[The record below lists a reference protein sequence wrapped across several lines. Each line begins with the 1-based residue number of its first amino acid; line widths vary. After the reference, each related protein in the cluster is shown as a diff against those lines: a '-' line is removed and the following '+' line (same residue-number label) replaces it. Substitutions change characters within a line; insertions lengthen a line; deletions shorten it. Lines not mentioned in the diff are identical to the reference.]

1 MNTTPAQFTDE
12 RNRTWRLELNYSLA
26 KRLRDVTGLDFVNYQ
41 DGKALLAIHDS
52 DEKLVQV
59 LWLLCEPQAQAAS
72 VSEEEFG
79 AGLGGDALEQ
89 GIEALEQALLNF
101 SRPAKRQAIAA
112 IRDKAHELVAAQTN
126 LTETKLRSP
135 KVTEFLAAKLAEASA
150 EIDRQIDEQMKTPPT
165 SGSSGTSGPASSALI
180 PVPTRSGS

>member
-12 RNRTWRLELNYSLA
+12 RGRVWRIELNYSLA

-59 LWLLCEPQAQAAS
+59 LWLLCEPQAQAAG

-150 EIDRQIDEQMKTPPT
+150 EIDRRIDEQMRTPAT
-165 SGSSGTSGPASSALI
+165 SGSSGTSGPASSASI
-180 PVPTRSGS
+180 RAPTRSAS

>member
-1 MNTTPAQFTDE
+1 MSEETSRFTDQ
-12 RNRTWRLELNYSLA
+12 RGRVWQLELNYSLA

-59 LWLLCEPQAQAAS
+59 LWLLCEPQAQAVS
-72 VSEEEFG
+72 VSEEVFG
-79 AGLGGDALEQ
+79 AGLGGEALEQ

-135 KVTEFLAAKLAEASA
+135 KVKEFLQAKLEEASA
-150 EIDRQIDEQMKTPPT
+150 EIDRRIDEQMNTSPT
-165 SGSSGTSGPASSALI
+165 SGSSGTSGPALSGSTWGR
-180 PVPTRSGS
+180 TRSGS

>member
-1 MNTTPAQFTDE
+1 MNTTPAQFTDD
-12 RNRTWRLELNYSLA
+12 RHRTWRIVLNYSLA
-26 KRLRDVTGLDFVNYQ
+26 KRLRDVTALDFVNYQ

-59 LWLLCEPQAQAAS
+59 LWLLCEPQAQAAG

-150 EIDRQIDEQMKTPPT
+150 EIDRRIDEQLTASPT
-165 SGSSGTSGPASSALI
+165 SGSSGSNGPASSASI
-180 PVPTRSGS
+180 RAPTRSAS